1 MWYVSANRDET
12 VVSDPERLIVDRPNA
27 RHHVAFGF
35 GIHRCMGN
43 RLAEMQLRIVWEEVL
58 KRFRFVEVVG
68 APERLRSNFIR
79 GITRLP
85 VRVHRW

>member
-1 MWYVSANRDET
+1 
-12 VVSDPERLIVDRPNA
+12 
-27 RHHVAFGF
+27 VAFGF

-43 RLAEMQLRIVWEEVL
+43 RLAEMQLRVVWEEVM

-68 APERLRSNFIR
+68 QPERLRSNFIR

-85 VRVHRW
+85 VRVHPW

>member
-1 MWYVSANRDET
+1 
-12 VVSDPERLIVDRPNA
+12 
-27 RHHVAFGF
+27 
-35 GIHRCMGN
+35 MGN

-68 APERLRSNFIR
+68 APKRLRSNFIR
-79 GITRLP
+79 GITELA